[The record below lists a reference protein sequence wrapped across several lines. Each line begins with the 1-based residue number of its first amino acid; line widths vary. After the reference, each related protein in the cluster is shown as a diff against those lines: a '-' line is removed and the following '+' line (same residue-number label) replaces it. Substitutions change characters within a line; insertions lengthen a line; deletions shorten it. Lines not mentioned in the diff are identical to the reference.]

1 MTRISVIVPVYREG
15 ATINSMVDDLVAGLA
30 PEDEILVVDGA
41 KELDTLQVLRSH
53 RPRRVASMPGRAV
66 QMNRGA
72 HLARGH
78 ILVFVHAD
86 TRLPK
91 GWRDMIVQALSDPR
105 VVAGAFELRIH
116 HPALWFRII
125 EKTAN
130 GRTRFTRVPYGDQ
143 ALFFRTDYFRSL
155 RGFPEISIME
165 DVEIM
170 TRIRR
175 RGDSIVLVKHPV
187 HTSARRWE
195 KEGVVRG
202 TLRNWG
208 LRILYHWGVDPGI
221 LVRFYRRNQ

>member
-1 MTRISVIVPVYREG
+1 MTMVSVIVPVYREG
-15 ATINSMVDDLVAGLA
+15 ATINTVIDHLAAGLG
-30 PEDEILVVDGA
+30 PDDEILVVDGA
-41 KELDTLQVLRSH
+41 MELDTLQRLRSP
-53 RPRRVASMPGRAV
+53 RPRRVASLPGRAV

-72 HLARGH
+72 HLARGRV
-78 ILVFVHAD
+78 LVFVHAD
-86 TRLPK
+86 TLLPD
-91 GWRDMIVQALSDPR
+91 GWRDMIVQALEDPD

-116 HPALWFRII
+116 HPAWWFRII

-143 ALFFRTDYFRSL
+143 ALFFQRDYFRL
-155 RGFPEISIME
+155 LGGFSNIPLME

-175 RGDSIVLVKHPV
+175 RGDHIALVRHPV
-187 HTSARRWE
+187 QTSARRWE

-208 LRILYHWGVDPGI
+208 LRILYHLGVDPGI
-221 LVRFYRRNQ
+221 LARFYRRNA

>member
-1 MTRISVIVPVYREG
+1 MTIVSVIVPVYREG
-15 ATINSMVDDLVAGLA
+15 ATINPIIDHLHAGLS

-41 KELDTLQVLRSH
+41 MELDTLHQLRSP
-53 RPRRVASMPGRAV
+53 RPCRVASLPGRAV

-72 HLARGH
+72 EQARGD
-78 ILVFVHAD
+78 ILLFVHAD
-86 TRLPK
+86 TLLPD

-125 EKTAN
+125 ERTAN
-130 GRTRFTRVPYGDQ
+130 LRTRFTRVPYGDQ

-165 DVEIM
+165 DVAIM
-170 TRIRR
+170 AGIRR
-175 RGDSIVLVKHPV
+175 RGDRIALVKHPV

-195 KEGVVRG
+195 KEGVVWG

-208 LRILYHWGVDPGI
+208 LRILYHLGVDPGI
-221 LVRFYRRNQ
+221 LVRFYRRHA